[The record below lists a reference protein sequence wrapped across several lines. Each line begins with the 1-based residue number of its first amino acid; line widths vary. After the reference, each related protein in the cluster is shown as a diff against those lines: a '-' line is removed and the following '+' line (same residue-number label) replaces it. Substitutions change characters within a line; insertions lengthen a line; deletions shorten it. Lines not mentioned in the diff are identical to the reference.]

1 MSTRR
6 FRLGL
11 FGFSETERRVM
22 ASATRLAA
30 SRGREYTLLD
40 GAERGRADIAI
51 VDMDDGTAVAEW
63 QGAGGGA
70 APPALQVHREPPAG
84 TDGEA
89 VHLRRPFTVRRLLD
103 GLDAVAMRNYRY
115 VPSLVIGEDEAA
127 PGAAPNEAVLAAA
140 SQAAERAER
149 SGLNALVVDDSA
161 AVRRVMGIELGL
173 FGVDVDYAES
183 GEEALDQLRRQP
195 YHLVFLDL
203 VLPGMDGY
211 AVCKAIRRD
220 PRLRQVMVIML
231 TGRGSRI
238 DRIRGAMAGC
248 TEYLTKPVAQEALH
262 KVLRRHLLKENDHAR
277 HQSAGG

>member
-1 MSTRR
+1 MSTRH
-6 FRLGL
+6 FRLGI

-30 SRGREYTLLD
+30 SRGREYTLLA
-40 GAERGRADIAI
+40 GAERSGADIAI
-51 VDMDDGTAVAEW
+51 VDMDDEAAVADW
-63 QGAGGGA
+63 QSGA
-70 APPALQVHREPPAG
+70 ATPPALEVRRQPPADADS
-84 TDGEA
+84 DGEA

-115 VPSLVIGEDEAA
+115 VPSLVIGESGGGDGSAASEATLEAA
-127 PGAAPNEAVLAAA
+127 
-140 SQAAERAER
+140 SRAAESTER

-173 FGVDVDYAES
+173 FGVDVDYAET
-183 GEEALDQLRRQP
+183 GEEALERLRAQP
-195 YHLVFLDL
+195 YHMVFLDL

-220 PRLRQVMVIML
+220 PRLRRLMIVML

-262 KVLRRHLLKENDHAR
+262 AVLRRHLLKENDHVR
-277 HQSAGG
+277 QQGAGG

>member
-1 MSTRR
+1 MSTRA
-6 FRLGL
+6 FRLGI

-30 SRGREYTLLD
+30 SRGREYRLLD
-40 GAERGRADIAI
+40 GAARAGADIAI
-51 VDMDDGTAVAEW
+51 VDMDDAAAVADW
-63 QGAGGGA
+63 KGGTGTP
-70 APPALQVHREPPAG
+70 PPALEVRREPP
-84 TDGEA
+84 GEEGEG

-115 VPSLVIGEDEAA
+115 VSGLVIGED
-127 PGAAPNEAVLAAA
+127 GADDASSADEAVLAAA
-140 SQAAERAER
+140 SRAAETAER
-149 SGLNALVVDDSA
+149 SGRQALVVDDSA

-173 FGVDVDYAES
+173 FGVDVDYAAT
-183 GEEALDQLRRQP
+183 GEEALERLREGH
-195 YHLVFLDL
+195 YDLVFLDL

-211 AVCKAIRRD
+211 AVCRAIRRD
-220 PRLRQVMVIML
+220 PRLRGLMIIML

-262 KVLRRHLLKENDHAR
+262 EVLQRHLLKEKDHAR
-277 HQSAGG
+277 QQGAGG

>member
-6 FRLGL
+6 FSLGI

-30 SRGREYTLLD
+30 SRGREYSLLD
-40 GAERGRADIAI
+40 GAARGGADIAI
-51 VDMDDGTAVAEW
+51 VDMDDPQAVADW
-63 QGAGGGA
+63 GGA
-70 APPALQVHREPPAG
+70 EADAPPALQVHRTPPEHAEG
-84 TDGEA
+84 DT
-89 VHLRRPFTVRRLLD
+89 VTLRRPFTVRRLLD

-115 VPSLVIGEDEAA
+115 VPSLVIGEASEGSGSADS
-127 PGAAPNEAVLAAA
+127 EAVLQAA
-140 SQAAERAER
+140 SRAAESAER
-149 SGLNALVVDDSA
+149 SGARALVVDDSA

-173 FGVDVDYAES
+173 FGVEVTYAET
-183 GEEALDQLRRQP
+183 GEAALERLRDDTFD
-195 YHLVFLDL
+195 LVFLDL

-211 AVCKAIRRD
+211 AVCKQIRRD
-220 PRLRQVMVIML
+220 PRLRRLMVIML

-262 KVLRRHLLKENDHAR
+262 EVLRRHLFKESDHAR
-277 HQSAGG
+277 QQSAGG